1 MMNLF
6 YELVAQCTS
15 IVAETP
21 DGKIYH
27 ARNLDFGVG
36 LAFTDGLRNL
46 TLEVLIFSV
55 AFWPNQLGCQ
65 VEFQKG
71 GKTLFTG
78 VTYAGYVGMLTGKF
92 DLGTKINEDFNQIFY

>member
-1 MMNLF
+1 VLGVEVGEIVMMNLF

-46 TLEVLIFSV
+46 TLEV
-55 AFWPNQLGCQ
+55 
-65 VEFQKG
+65 
-71 GKTLFTG
+71 
-78 VTYAGYVGMLTGKF
+78 
-92 DLGTKINEDFNQIFY
+92 

>member
-1 MMNLF
+1 LHPFFLIEIAGVAEVLGVEVGEIVMMNLF

-55 AFWPNQLGCQ
+55 VFWPN
-65 VEFQKG
+65 
-71 GKTLFTG
+71 
-78 VTYAGYVGMLTGKF
+78 
-92 DLGTKINEDFNQIFY
+92 